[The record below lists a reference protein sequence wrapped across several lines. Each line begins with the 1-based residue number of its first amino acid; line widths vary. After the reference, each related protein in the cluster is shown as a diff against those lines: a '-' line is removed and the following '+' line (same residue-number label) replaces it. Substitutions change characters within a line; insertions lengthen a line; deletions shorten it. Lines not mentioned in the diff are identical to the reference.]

1 MSDGIVR
8 EKSAISSTAYLYGC
22 EVDEL
27 PVSRED
33 RIAMHEEQENRAKVL
48 ADKIYDRISTLR
60 SRLIKVHEAQ
70 NWNRLMADDLK
81 RGK

>member
-22 EVDEL
+22 EADEL

-33 RIAMHEEQENRAKVL
+33 RIAMHEEQEGRAKAL
-48 ADKIYDRISTLR
+48 AEKIYDRIAVLR
-60 SRLIKVHEAQ
+60 KRLTKVHEAQ
-70 NWNRLMADDLK
+70 NWNALMADNLRK
-81 RGK
+81 GK